1 MRACDVAAS
10 FIPLTTAERLDFLRA
25 SNPVRRY
32 EILIGVLDRELESG
46 QVEKRIQMRVKGQ
59 MEKNQREYYLN
70 EQMKAIKKELGL
82 DPETAEAEEEEA
94 KLERQVRDAQMP
106 KEAEEAALTEIKRLK
121 TMPPS
126 SSEASVVRS
135 YVETLLELPWKKK
148 SRVNRDIERA
158 RRVLDEDH
166 WGLEKVKERILEYL
180 AVQSAWARSSRRFSA
195 S

>member
-1 MRACDVAAS
+1 M
-10 FIPLTTAERLDFLRA
+10 
-25 SNPVRRY
+25 RRY

-166 WGLEKVKERILEYL
+166 WDSKR
-180 AVQSAWARSSRRFSA
+180 
-195 S
+195 

>member
-1 MRACDVAAS
+1 M
-10 FIPLTTAERLDFLRA
+10 
-25 SNPVRRY
+25 RRY

-106 KEAEEAALTEIKRLK
+106 KEALENDAAVVLRSERRAQLRRDASRTALEEEEPRQPRHRTGSPCPR
-121 TMPPS
+121 
-126 SSEASVVRS
+126 
-135 YVETLLELPWKKK
+135 
-148 SRVNRDIERA
+148 
-158 RRVLDEDH
+158 
-166 WGLEKVKERILEYL
+166 
-180 AVQSAWARSSRRFSA
+180 
-195 S
+195 

>member
-135 YVETLLELPWKKK
+135 SLST
-148 SRVNRDIERA
+148 
-158 RRVLDEDH
+158 
-166 WGLEKVKERILEYL
+166 
-180 AVQSAWARSSRRFSA
+180 
-195 S
+195 